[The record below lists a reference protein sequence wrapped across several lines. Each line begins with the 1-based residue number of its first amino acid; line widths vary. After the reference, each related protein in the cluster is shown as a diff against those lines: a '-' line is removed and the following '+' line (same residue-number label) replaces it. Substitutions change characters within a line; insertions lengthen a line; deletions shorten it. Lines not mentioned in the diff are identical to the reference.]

1 MAVEQHFKPVD
12 DMIDVRSH
20 VLVVD
25 DDTGTLALLGD
36 ILAKEG
42 YEVSTAP
49 DGKTALD
56 HIDTRT
62 PDLIISDIHMP
73 GLDGMELLSK
83 CRDRYYDIPVILV
96 TAFGSLKTAVESLR
110 SGAFDYLSK
119 PFIADDIRLVVR
131 RALKHDQWSRHNQT
145 LREQVGS
152 RFHYDNL
159 VGSSPGIVSVYK
171 SIARVAQT
179 DSTVLLQGESGTG
192 KELIARALHTNSAR
206 SAGPFVAVDGGALAE
221 TLLESELF
229 GHERGSFTGAVAMK
243 KGLLEQAHLGTC
255 LLDEVADLSPVL
267 QSKLL
272 RVIQEREIRRVGG
285 SSPKTVN
292 VRIVAASKKNLESL
306 VKSGTFREDLFYRL
320 NVITINIPP
329 LRDRIEDIPLL
340 TQYFIQLY
348 GAHKSPPVNGITPE
362 AMALVMLY
370 KWPGNIRELEHAVE
384 RAIALTAHTVIFPED
399 LPQSVQAATLQTA
412 TLQAAA
418 QARSW
423 ITLAELEKDHI
434 LRVLEFHN
442 QDLGLAAEI
451 LGIHRKTL
459 RRKLRCLGLHY

>member
-1 MAVEQHFKPVD
+1 MMD
-12 DMIDVRSH
+12 LRSH

-25 DDTGTLALLGD
+25 DDADTLILLRD
-36 ILAKEG
+36 ILSKEG

-49 DGKTALD
+49 DGKTALE
-56 HIDTRT
+56 HIGTRR

-73 GLDGMELLSK
+73 GLDGMGLLAEL
-83 CRDRYYDIPVILV
+83 RDGYHDIPVILI
-96 TAFGSLKTAVESLR
+96 TAFGSLKTAVDSLR

-131 RALKHDQWSRHNQT
+131 RALEHNQ
-145 LREQVGS
+145 LSRQNQAMREQL
-152 RFHYDNL
+152 RNRCHYDNL

-171 SIARVAQT
+171 SIARVAHT

-229 GHERGSFTGAVAMK
+229 GHERGSFTGAIAMK

-255 LLDEVADLSPVL
+255 LLDEVADLSPAL

-272 RVIQEREIRRVGG
+272 RVIQEREIRRVG
-285 SSPKTVN
+285 STSPMTVN
-292 VRIVAASKKNLESL
+292 VRIVAASKKDLESL
-306 VKSGTFREDLFYRL
+306 VKSGAFREDLFYRL
-320 NVITINIPP
+320 NVVTINIPP
-329 LRDRIEDIPLL
+329 LRDRAEDIPLL
-340 TQYFIQLY
+340 TQYFIQMY
-348 GAHKSPPVNGITPE
+348 GAQKSPPVNGITPE
-362 AMALVMLY
+362 AMALVMRH

-399 LPQSVQAATLQTA
+399 LPQSVRTP
-412 TLQAAA
+412 TLQAATPKA
-418 QARSW
+418 ANQTHGW

-434 LRVLEFHN
+434 LRVLESHN
-442 QDLGLAAEI
+442 QDLGRASEI

-459 RRKLRCLGLHY
+459 RRKLRYLGFPC